1 MTASYL
7 DASFEVLKTD
17 VMKVV
22 TPLQQAAKAPAGQ
35 NPGAPGRPVHAARK
49 LQQVASALTA
59 ALGLPLQLLNDGFAL
74 ATAGISDRLPP
85 FPAATF
91 YSLYM
96 GPPHGHTHPPSLIP
110 PAPPVP
116 LPSLGPIVLG
126 TSIKVLINGKPA
138 ARCGDIGMAMT
149 CCGLVPAFEVKTGSS
164 KVFIGGARAA
174 RAIDFC
180 MECAPGSS
188 AMNGLAVVAMAAGM
202 IGGGAGVVAD
212 LQDASDS
219 SAAGDAAMASAQ
231 ALSAAMGAAQL
242 ALEVAAMAIK
252 QAMGKDIAVP
262 PMQGMVAIGSPTV
275 WIAGFPCANIPDPM
289 QKLFEKLK
297 TKFSK
302 PPPAEPEEE
311 AAQGC
316 KTCGS

>member
-1 MTASYL
+1 MTADYF
-7 DASFEVLKTD
+7 DAGFEALKGD

-22 TPLQQAAKAPAGQ
+22 APLQQAAAAAPPGPEGAPAK
-35 NPGAPGRPVHAARK
+35 PVHAARK
-49 LQQVASALTA
+49 VQQVAGALSA
-59 ALGLPLQLLNDGFAL
+59 ALGLPLQLLNTGFAL
-74 ATAGISDRLPP
+74 ATAKISDMLPP
-85 FPAATF
+85 FPAAF
-91 YSLYM
+91 LGSLYV

-116 LPSLGPIVLG
+116 LPSLGPILLG
-126 TSIKVLINGKPA
+126 TSIKVRINGMPA
-138 ARCGDIGMAMT
+138 ARCGDIGMALT

-188 AMNGLAVVAMAAGM
+188 AMNGLAVVSMAAGM
-202 IGGGAGVVAD
+202 IGGAAGVVAD
-212 LQDASDS
+212 LQDSGDS

-231 ALSAAMGAAQL
+231 TLSAAMGAAQL

-262 PMQGMVAIGSPTV
+262 PMQGMIAVGSPTV
-275 WIAGFPCANIPDPM
+275 LIAGFPMVNFPDPM

-297 TKFSK
+297 AKFSK
-302 PPPAEPEEE
+302 LARANADEGEE
-311 AAQGC
+311 GC
-316 KTCGS
+316 TTCPK